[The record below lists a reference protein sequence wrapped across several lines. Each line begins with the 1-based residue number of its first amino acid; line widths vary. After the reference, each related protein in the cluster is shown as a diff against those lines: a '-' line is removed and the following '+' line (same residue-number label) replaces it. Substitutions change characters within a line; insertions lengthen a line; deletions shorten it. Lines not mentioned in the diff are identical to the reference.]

1 LGGGSDRRERRKGGL
16 PPSEKTREG
25 MHEYWERVIRYLRE
39 VRTEMDKVS
48 WPQKKEIIGST
59 LVVIVSVFL
68 VSFFLGLVDLG
79 LQKLVGLFLR

>member
-1 LGGGSDRRERRKGGL
+1 MRE
-16 PPSEKTREG
+16 
-25 MHEYWERVIRYLRE
+25 YVERVVRYLRE
-39 VRTEMDKVS
+39 VRTEMDKVT

-79 LQKLVGLFLR
+79 LGKLVGLILR

>member
-1 LGGGSDRRERRKGGL
+1 MR
-16 PPSEKTREG
+16 
-25 MHEYWERVIRYLRE
+25 EYWERVVRYLRE
-39 VRTEMDKVS
+39 VRTEMGKVT

-79 LQKLVGLFLR
+79 LQKLVALVLR

>member
-1 LGGGSDRRERRKGGL
+1 MRE
-16 PPSEKTREG
+16 
-25 MHEYWERVIRYLRE
+25 YVERVVRYLRE
-39 VRTEMDKVS
+39 VRAEMDKVT

-79 LQKLVGLFLR
+79 LGKLVGLILR

>member
-1 LGGGSDRRERRKGGL
+1 
-16 PPSEKTREG
+16 
-25 MHEYWERVIRYLRE
+25 MHEYWERVVRYLRE
-39 VRTEMDKVS
+39 VRTEMDKVA

>member
-1 LGGGSDRRERRKGGL
+1 MR
-16 PPSEKTREG
+16 
-25 MHEYWERVIRYLRE
+25 EYWERVVRYLRE
-39 VRTEMDKVS
+39 VRTEMGKVT

-68 VSFFLGLVDLG
+68 VSFFLGFVDLG

>member
-1 LGGGSDRRERRKGGL
+1 MRE
-16 PPSEKTREG
+16 
-25 MHEYWERVIRYLRE
+25 YAERAVRYLRE
-39 VRTEMDKVS
+39 VRTEMDKVT

-79 LQKLVGLFLR
+79 LGKLVGLILR

>member
-1 LGGGSDRRERRKGGL
+1 MR
-16 PPSEKTREG
+16 
-25 MHEYWERVIRYLRE
+25 EYWERVVRYLRE
-39 VRTEMDKVS
+39 VRTEMGKVT